1 MALPKEVKSSVI
13 FCLLAKVSRSQ
24 FSLKGFLGSRASP
37 VRAHTCWQ
45 TCRRSVSTCA
55 ESVQGAVG
63 SERLGQTGYL
73 RSSLHSPCQSWFSMV
88 VVTYRTFG
96 GSPSPD
102 VQLIDFWMFLPSMH
116 SFCQWMKKLFL
127 SFNNYNG
134 WICVCILLSAG
145 TYHNQLCLIY
155 DCEYGISWFL
165 PFSIKVDL

>member
-13 FCLLAKVSRSQ
+13 FCLLAKKCPDHKFHSRYFRIEGQSC
-24 FSLKGFLGSRASP
+24 
-37 VRAHTCWQ
+37 AHTCWQ

-102 VQLIDFWMFLPSMH
+102 VQLIDFAGCSSLHDIGLNSCF
-116 SFCQWMKKLFL
+116 FV
-127 SFNNYNG
+127 NG
-134 WICVCILLSAG
+134 WRN
-145 TYHNQLCLIY
+145 Y
-155 DCEYGISWFL
+155 
-165 PFSIKVDL
+165 FSHSTAVIDDSVLVHLRVRNTVRGH